1 MAEAQSLP
9 LISQY
14 SDVFTRLH
22 EGRLECV
29 SYGMNRVVL
38 NRFILDAAESTATP
52 DDNELIS
59 MVDPDK
65 VDGDGSVEQKRL
77 RCSEKLMELVALQEE
92 VNTLQKAAREKGL
105 SGGLLTIVGQAS
117 IQSPDDH
124 GASVIHQLSALMGGT
139 EKANRSGPGND
150 VDSIIAAANDDQEP
164 LTESDSRLNQMTA
177 LLRDNW
183 QPLSVDIMVCLVA
196 SVFAISLVS

>member
-164 LTESDSRLNQMTA
+164 LAESDSRLNQMTA
-177 LLRDNW
+177 LLCDNW